1 VLVYNSVLLTII
13 FVMKTNTQIVFD
25 FDGPLA
31 NSKPLLLEFTAICLQ
46 TDYDNSLQDQIDYF
60 MSPKHCE
67 NTILT
72 QEEYLEKKQWIDS
85 FTQFVIEKTGEPK
98 VPLFEAFIQE
108 IKKLDQKEFGVI
120 SSGTS
125 SYIFPSLAEH
135 AETFPHVLCFDT
147 HRSKV
152 YKMKQLEQIM
162 GYNRNTNIVYI
173 TDTLSDVIEL
183 EDYLGLDNIY
193 GVSWGVHSADILSTK
208 LPDKNILHNF
218 TDLHK
223 IF

>member
-1 VLVYNSVLLTII
+1 
-13 FVMKTNTQIVFD
+13 
-25 FDGPLA
+25 
-31 NSKPLLLEFTAICLQ
+31 
-46 TDYDNSLQDQIDYF
+46 
-60 MSPKHCE
+60 
-67 NTILT
+67 
-72 QEEYLEKKQWIDS
+72 
-85 FTQFVIEKTGEPK
+85 
-98 VPLFEAFIQE
+98 
-108 IKKLDQKEFGVI
+108 
-120 SSGTS
+120 
-125 SYIFPSLAEH
+125 
-135 AETFPHVLCFDT
+135 
-147 HRSKV
+147 
-152 YKMKQLEQIM
+152 MKQLEQIM